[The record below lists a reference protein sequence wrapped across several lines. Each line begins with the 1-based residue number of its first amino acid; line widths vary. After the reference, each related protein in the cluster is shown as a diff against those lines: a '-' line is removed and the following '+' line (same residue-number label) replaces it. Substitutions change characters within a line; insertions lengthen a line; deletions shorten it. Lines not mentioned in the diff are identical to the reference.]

1 VAVFLGTFENKV
13 DRKGRVSVPSAFRN
27 AVAGQSFHGIVAFPS
42 YRAPALEGCGISLME
57 ELGETLDEYD
67 LFSDDHDD
75 LATTVFA
82 DSQQL
87 PFDADGRI
95 MLPDEFMEHAGISER
110 AAFVGKGKMFQIW
123 EPNTLKERKNS
134 ARQRARER
142 GLTMPLKRGGKQEA

>member
-13 DRKGRVSVPSAFRN
+13 DRKGRVSVPAAFRN

-42 YRAPALEGCGISLME
+42 YRAPALEACGIGLME
-57 ELGETLDEYD
+57 QLGDTMDAYD

-87 PFDADGRI
+87 PFDAEGRI
-95 MLPDEFMEHAGISER
+95 MLPAEFMEHAGIGER
-110 AAFVGKGKMFQIW
+110 ASFVGKGKMFQIW
-123 EPNTLKERKNS
+123 EPNTLKNHKNTS
-134 ARQRARER
+134 RQRARER
-142 GLTMPLKRGGKQEA
+142 GLTMPLKHGGGQEA